1 MLEMVR
7 RSQAQMLFEV
17 FEALYSSPMKLTQ
30 LMYKT
35 NVNCSVLS
43 NLVRILVNNGYVQVP
58 YRAEKHPLS
67 LKKTKKKPK
76 YPTSFGYPYTL
87 TKEGKVFFER
97 VAPVMKEFQTLVNVV
112 DAQTYALEAQRY
124 SVILQKGSAM
134 Q

>member
-17 FEALYSSPMKLTQ
+17 FEALYSSPMKLTK

-35 NVNCSVLS
+35 NVNCSVLA

-67 LKKTKKKPK
+67 MKKTRKKPK
-76 YPTSFGYPYTL
+76 YPTFGYPYTL
-87 TKEGKVFFER
+87 TPIGKAFFER
-97 VAPVMKEFQTLVNVV
+97 VAPVMEEFQTLVNVV

>member
-17 FEALYSSPMKLTQ
+17 FEALYSSPMKVTR

-35 NVNCSVLS
+35 NINSGVLAD
-43 NLVRILVNNGYVQVP
+43 LVRILVNNGYVQVP
-58 YRAEKHPLS
+58 FFVEKHPLS
-67 LKKTKKKPK
+67 MKKTRKKPK

-87 TKEGKVFFER
+87 TQQGRAFFER

>member
-1 MLEMVR
+1 ML
-7 RSQAQMLFEV
+7 LYEV
-17 FEALYSSPMKLTQ
+17 LSALHSSPLKITR

-35 NVNCSVLS
+35 NINCSVLAD
-43 NLVRILVNNGYVQVP
+43 LVRILVNNGYVQVP
-58 YRAEKHPLS
+58 YFAEKHPLS
-67 LKKTKKKPK
+67 LKKTRKKTK

-87 TKEGKVFFER
+87 TKEGEAFFER
-97 VAPVMKEFQTLVNVV
+97 VSPIMEEFQALVNVV

>member
-1 MLEMVR
+1 MVR

-17 FEALYSSPMKLTQ
+17 FEALYSSPMKITR

-35 NVNCSVLS
+35 NINSGVLAD
-43 NLVRILVNNGYVQVP
+43 LVRILVNNGYVQVP
-58 YRAEKHPLS
+58 YFVEKHPLS
-67 LKKTKKKPK
+67 MKKPRKKPK

-87 TKEGKVFFER
+87 TPQGRAFFER

-112 DAQTYALEAQRY
+112 DAQTCALEAQRY